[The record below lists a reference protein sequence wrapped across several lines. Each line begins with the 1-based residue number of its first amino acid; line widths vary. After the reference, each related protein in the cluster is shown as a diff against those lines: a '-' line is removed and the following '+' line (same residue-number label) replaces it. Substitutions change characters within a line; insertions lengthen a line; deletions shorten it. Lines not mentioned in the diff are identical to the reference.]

1 VSTEHLKLNG
11 RQELILAQLSGKEFV
26 SVESLSLHFD
36 MAAQTIRR
44 DITKLC
50 DLGLARRHHGGVGQ
64 LPSGENLSYGNRR
77 IINAQ
82 EKELIAQRIASFI
95 PDNASVALGIGTTV
109 EAIAKQLRPKKGLK
123 IITNNL
129 NVASIFFRKS
139 DIEVL
144 VSGGDLRP
152 ADQDLIGEQT
162 VQFFNNFHVDFAIV
176 SVGSLDIQRGLM
188 DFDRDNACIT
198 QAILNNAEHKILA
211 ADMSKWNKK
220 AFVKVA
226 EFSSIDYFFTDQIN
240 NSAITNQLQ
249 QNNIEITTCAKDT

>member
-1 VSTEHLKLNG
+1 MKLNV
-11 RQELILAQLSGKEFV
+11 RQELILAQLIGKEYV

-50 DLGLARRHHGGVGQ
+50 DLGLARRHHGGVGL
-64 LPSGENLSYGNRR
+64 LPRAENLSFGNRR

-95 PDNASVALGIGTTV
+95 PDHSSIALGIGSTV

-129 NVASIFFRKS
+129 NVASIFFQQS

-144 VSGGDLRP
+144 VSGGNLRP

-162 VQFFNNFHVDFAIV
+162 IQFFNRFHVDFAIV

-188 DFDRDNACIT
+188 DFDLDNADIT
-198 QAILNNAEHKILA
+198 RAILNNAEHKILA
-211 ADMSKWNKK
+211 ADGSKWNKK
-220 AFVKVA
+220 AFAKVA
-226 EFSSIDYFFTDQIN
+226 DFSNVDYFFTDQMDNVVI
-240 NSAITNQLQ
+240 AEQLQ
-249 QNNIEITTCAKDT
+249 QHNIEITTCSEDT